1 VPSHTAEEQL
11 VKYLTDAYSIEEQA
25 IAQLKVAPGIARHP
39 KLEQIFKEHLAETE
53 GQERLLEERLEAH
66 GASPSKIKNLVMKAG
81 GLGFALFA
89 KLNPDTPGKLTAH
102 SYSYEALE
110 QAGYEALLLVAE
122 KVRDADTVE
131 AARSIRDQEIAMKNR
146 LAGCFD
152 AAVEASLR
160 DLDPDDI
167 DTQLNKYLADAHAI
181 EAQAIKLLEKG
192 QSIAGDPE
200 LANLLDEHL
209 QETRDQQQFVQ
220 ERLTAREGHTNSMKD
235 AALSLGALNWGGF
248 FAAQPDTPGKLCAF
262 AFAFEHL
269 EIAGYEQLGRVAERA
284 ADGHTIQ
291 MAESILAQE
300 RAAAGKLELAL
311 DGAVES
317 SLQEQ
322 GVAA

>member
-1 VPSHTAEEQL
+1 VPSYTPEEQL

-25 IAQLKVAPGIARHP
+25 IAQLKVAPGIAGHP

-66 GASPSKIKNLVMKAG
+66 GASPSKTKNLVMKAG

-89 KLNPDTPGKLTAH
+89 KLNPDNPGKLTAH

-110 QAGYEALLLVAE
+110 QASYEALILVAE
-122 KVRDADTVE
+122 KVRDAETVE
-131 AARSIRDQEIAMKNR
+131 AARRIRDQEIAMKNR
-146 LAGCFD
+146 LADCFD

-160 DLDPDDI
+160 DIDPDDI
-167 DTQLNKYLADAHAI
+167 DIQLNKYLADAHAI

-192 QSIAGDPE
+192 KTIAGDSE
-200 LANLLDEHL
+200 LANLFDEHL
-209 QETRDQQQFVQ
+209 QETRDQQRLVE
-220 ERLTAREGHTNSMKD
+220 ERLTAREGRTNSLKD

-269 EIAGYEQLGRVAERA
+269 EIGGYEQLRRVAERA

-311 DGAVES
+311 DGAVEA
-317 SLQEQ
+317 SLEAQ
-322 GVAA
+322 GVAV

>member
-1 VPSHTAEEQL
+1 MPTSSPEEQL

-25 IAQLKVAPGIARHP
+25 LAQLKIAPKIAGDP
-39 KLEQIFKEHLAETE
+39 KLEQVFKAHLPETE
-53 GQERLLEERLEAH
+53 EQERLLEGRLEAH
-66 GASPSKIKNLVMKAG
+66 GASPSKIKNAVMAAG
-81 GLGFALFA
+81 GVGFALFA

-110 QAGYEALLLVAE
+110 QASYEALIHVAE
-122 KVRDADTVE
+122 KVGDPETVE
-131 AARSIRDQEIAMKNR
+131 AARKIRDQEIAMKDR

-167 DTQLNKYLADAHAI
+167 DNQLNKYLADAHAI
-181 EAQAIKLLEKG
+181 EAQAIQLLEKG

-200 LANLLDEHL
+200 LADLFEEHL
-209 QETRDQQQFVQ
+209 EETREQQRLVE
-220 ERLTAREGHTNSMKD
+220 ERLTAREGRTNSLKD
-235 AALSLGALNWGGF
+235 AALGLGALNWGGF

-269 EIAGYEQLGRVAERA
+269 EIGGYEQLRRVAERA

-311 DGAVES
+311 DKAVDA
-317 SLQEQ
+317 SLEAQ